1 LEVFFAP
8 ILAEKSKR
16 IGVDPTD
23 TEVSIF
29 CDFFSN
35 PSPQINWF
43 LDDQHLG
50 SGSSLIL
57 DARTNPV
64 VPGSYRC
71 IAENELGS
79 SAEEILVVV
88 KGPPTITSSNQ
99 QSSSALMCAFLSEP
113 APKVVEIRN
122 LETNEII
129 EIGENV
135 VFENLENVKVENL
148 PIGIYECK
156 VENDFGSTS
165 ARISL
170 YGNGLGAST
179 KLGII
184 VGVLVV
190 AIAMVLFSLIK
201 MKVIS
206 NTRRFKLN
214 QLPENDSNGDLE
226 SNRRSIVISKP
237 FLQKH
242 QSNPL
247 HVLDSQLDAI
257 LDNHVEVRYSDINP
271 SDSGSTHRSAADDG
285 YATESGSNNKIA
297 ASIGSNFTNYEFE
310 QNSNPNS
317 ASCQTKLKVIWDD
330 SLPEDFETNG
340 LFVTNYR
347 KQRSISQV

>member
-1 LEVFFAP
+1 
-8 ILAEKSKR
+8 
-16 IGVDPTD
+16 
-23 TEVSIF
+23 
-29 CDFFSN
+29 
-35 PSPQINWF
+35 
-43 LDDQHLG
+43 
-50 SGSSLIL
+50 
-57 DARTNPV
+57 
-64 VPGSYRC
+64 
-71 IAENELGS
+71 
-79 SAEEILVVV
+79 
-88 KGPPTITSSNQ
+88 
-99 QSSSALMCAFLSEP
+99 
-113 APKVVEIRN
+113 
-122 LETNEII
+122 
-129 EIGENV
+129 
-135 VFENLENVKVENL
+135 
-148 PIGIYECK
+148 
-156 VENDFGSTS
+156 
-165 ARISL
+165 
-170 YGNGLGAST
+170 
-179 KLGII
+179 
-184 VGVLVV
+184 
-190 AIAMVLFSLIK
+190 MVLFSLIK

-310 QNSNPNS
+310 QTSNPNS